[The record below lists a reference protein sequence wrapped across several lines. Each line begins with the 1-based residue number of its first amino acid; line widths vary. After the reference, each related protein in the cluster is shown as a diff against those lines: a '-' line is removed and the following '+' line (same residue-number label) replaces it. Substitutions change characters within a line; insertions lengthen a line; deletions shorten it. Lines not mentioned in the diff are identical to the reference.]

1 MMLIVILYQIE
12 IYETKNLQE
21 KIARSKETPP
31 PGPEPTMLDID
42 LKPVTDQQ
50 EAEQEEELSE
60 EAESTVDLDQVSFYN
75 KMDLI

>member
-1 MMLIVILYQIE
+1 
-12 IYETKNLQE
+12 
-21 KIARSKETPP
+21 
-31 PGPEPTMLDID
+31 MLDID